1 MDLESRQQTGA
12 GAKIIA
18 GALTTMQE
26 EFGYWLE
33 EDDEAI
39 TLMKASG
46 GGPPPPPPRIVN
58 RVPKR
63 DAPRQVII
71 SRLKTLIKG

>member
-1 MDLESRQQTGA
+1 MVEGV
-12 GAKIIA
+12 
-18 GALTTMQE
+18 LTPQQE
-26 EFGYWLE
+26 EFGYWIE

-58 RVPKR
+58 RVPKK
-63 DAPRQVII
+63 DAPRQVILN
-71 SRLKTLIKG
+71 RLKSLIKG